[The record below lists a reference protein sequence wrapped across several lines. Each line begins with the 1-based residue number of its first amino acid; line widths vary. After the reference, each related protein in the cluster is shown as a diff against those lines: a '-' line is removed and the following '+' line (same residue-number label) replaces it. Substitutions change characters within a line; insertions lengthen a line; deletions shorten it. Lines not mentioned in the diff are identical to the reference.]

1 MENKP
6 LVSILMGIYNCAD
19 TLEEAVESIKAQTYD
34 NWELVMCD
42 DGSSDNT
49 YEIAKKYNEENP
61 EKFVLIKNEKNVG
74 LNMTL
79 NNCLKVAKGDFI
91 ARMDGDDI
99 SLPERFEKE
108 VEFLLENPD
117 YAIVSTPM
125 HYFDKDGIFRTGK
138 GGGAP
143 KKEDLVK
150 GTPHCHAP
158 CMVRRE
164 AYMKVDGYS
173 VDDKLLRAE
182 DYHLWIK
189 MYKEGFKGYNLEEP
203 LYMMR
208 DDRDAIRRRK
218 YKFRV
223 NEAYVKCF
231 AVKALGLPKWK
242 YVYALVPLIKGLVPM
257 KLYTILHKMKD
268 SK

>member
-1 MENKP
+1 MSEP
-6 LVSILMGIYNCAD
+6 FVSILMGIYNCAD
-19 TLEEAVESIKAQTYD
+19 TLKEAIESIKNQTYG
-34 NWELVMCD
+34 NWELIMCD
-42 DGSSDNT
+42 DGSTDNT
-49 YEIAKKYNEENP
+49 YEIAKMYNEENP
-61 EKFVLIKNEKNVG
+61 EKFILIKNEKNMG
-74 LNMTL
+74 LNVTL
-79 NNCLKVAKGDFI
+79 NNCLKIAKGDFI

-108 VEFLLENPD
+108 VKFLLENPD

-143 KKEDLVK
+143 QKEDLVK

-164 AYMKVDGYS
+164 AYIKVDGYS
-173 VDDKLLRAE
+173 VDKKLLRVE
-182 DYHLWIK
+182 DYHLWVK
-189 MYKEGFKGYNLEEP
+189 MYNEGFKGYNLDEP

-218 YKFRV
+218 YKFRI
-223 NEAYVKCF
+223 NEAYVKCL
-231 AVKALGLPKWK
+231 AIKKLDLPKWN
-242 YVYALVPLIKGLVPM
+242 YIYAAVPLIKGLVPV
-257 KLYTILHKMKD
+257 KLYTILHRMKD
-268 SK
+268 KN